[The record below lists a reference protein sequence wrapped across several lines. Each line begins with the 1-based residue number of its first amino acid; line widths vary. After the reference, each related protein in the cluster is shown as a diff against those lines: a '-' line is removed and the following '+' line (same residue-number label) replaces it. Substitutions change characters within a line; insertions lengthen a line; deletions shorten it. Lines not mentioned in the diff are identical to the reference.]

1 MVFLIIYFLTKPNF
15 AKHKNL
21 MENNITYTQF
31 FNQFKESIKDDTF
44 AKLTFAKTIGNT
56 ELMNIYIRTIIV
68 EGALLLNLKFKYWHE
83 EIISNHSIDEAILL
97 LTPYIG
103 NPFSSVLL
111 FTTESDVTLKLNKK
125 RVASITEKEPTFKNP
140 DMTLIEFRALGNK

>member
-1 MVFLIIYFLTKPNF
+1 
-15 AKHKNL
+15 
-21 MENNITYTQF
+21 MENNIIYNQF
-31 FNQFKESIKDDTF
+31 FNQFKESINENSF

-68 EGALLLNLKFKYWHE
+68 DGELLLNLKFKHWHE
-83 EIISNHSIDEAILL
+83 EIISNHTIEEAILL

-125 RVASITEKEPTFKNP
+125 RVATISEKEPTFKNP
-140 DMTLIEFRALGNK
+140 DATLVEFRAL

>member
-1 MVFLIIYFLTKPNF
+1 
-15 AKHKNL
+15 
-21 MENNITYTQF
+21 MENNIIYTQF
-31 FNQFKESIKDDTF
+31 FNQFKESITNNTF

-56 ELMNIYIRTIIV
+56 ELMNIYIRTIII
-68 EGALLLNLKFKYWHE
+68 EGDILLNLKFKYWHE
-83 EIISNHSIDEAILL
+83 EVITNHTISEAILL

-125 RVASITEKEPTFKNP
+125 RVASITEKVPTFKNP
-140 DMTLIEFRALGNK
+140 DATLVEFRAMGK

>member
-1 MVFLIIYFLTKPNF
+1 
-15 AKHKNL
+15 
-21 MENNITYTQF
+21 MENNIVYTQF
-31 FNQFKESIKDDTF
+31 FNQFKKSIEENTF

-68 EGALLLNLKFKYWHE
+68 EGKLLLNLKFKYWHE
-83 EIISNHSIDEAILL
+83 EVISNHTIDEAILL
-97 LTPYIG
+97 LSPYIG

-125 RVASITEKEPTFKNP
+125 RVATITAKEPTFKNP
-140 DMTLIEFRALGNK
+140 DATLVEFRAL

>member
-1 MVFLIIYFLTKPNF
+1 
-15 AKHKNL
+15 

-68 EGALLLNLKFKYWHE
+68 EGELLLNLKFKHWHE
-83 EIISNHSIDEAILL
+83 EIISDHTIDEAILL